1 MKRLCSVC
9 CLVLAIWLST
19 AFFASAAGEGHFKE
33 GDILFQSLNTS
44 QSLAIR
50 LATKSEYTHCGIV
63 FKKDGALFVY
73 EAVQPVTW
81 TLLERWIGRSKTG
94 HYVLMRLKNRDA
106 VLTPAVLAAMKK
118 SGAPMKGKP
127 YDLLFQW
134 SDERI
139 YCSEL
144 VWKIYQRGAGIELTP
159 LRTFRDFDLNHAEV
173 QRIARERYGAELP
186 LDEKVVAPSDIMESA
201 LLEVIGHGPKQP

>member
-9 CLVLAIWLST
+9 CLVLAIWLSSV
-19 AFFASAAGEGHFKE
+19 FSANAAEDERFKE
-33 GDILFQSLNTS
+33 GDILFQSLNTG

-73 EAVQPVTW
+73 EAVHPVTW
-81 TLLERWIGRSKTG
+81 TPLKRWIGRSPTG
-94 HYVLMRLKNRDA
+94 HHVLMRLKNRDA
-106 VLTPAVLAAMKK
+106 VLTPKVLAAMKK
-118 SGAPMKGKP
+118 SGAAMNGKP

-134 SDERI
+134 SDDRI

-186 LDEKVVAPSDIMESA
+186 LDENVVAPSDLMASD
-201 LLEVIGHGPKQP
+201 LLEVIGEKGKQP